1 MMIMIDSRD
10 EIENAKL
17 IDVSILVNY
26 NITLI
31 KNINILFLKKL

>member
-1 MMIMIDSRD
+1 MIMIDSRD